1 MYSGSNGFD
10 IHRSPAIHHHLLFFI
25 VYTVRI
31 FRHHIEIVEL
41 KNENARDMEVR
52 KF

>member
-10 IHRSPAIHHHLLFFI
+10 IHRSPAIHHHLLFF
-25 VYTVRI
+25 TVRI

-52 KF
+52 KI